1 MSLIVSKPTKQLVLP
16 PLPAFKNMFADAPS
30 LPDGRMIVPHGMGEY
45 MILKHLGVDVP
56 HPMLTYYDWTSGKPF
71 EVQRQT
77 CAMLTSNP
85 RAYVLNDMGTG
96 KTKTALW
103 SWDCLNKWGYAKKVL
118 IVAPLST
125 LRFVWGREAFATLP
139 KRKVAVLHGSRKHR
153 LDLLDNPDTEI
164 FIINHDGLRVVY
176 DALLERD
183 DIDTLILD
191 ELAVYR
197 NNSDRSK
204 LMRKFAQRFQWVWG
218 MTGRPLPNKPTDVWA
233 QCKIVTPKT
242 VPQFFNQA
250 REMLMTRVNQY
261 IWIPKDDAVSRAFSM
276 MQPSVRFALD
286 DVTELPP
293 AIYRTIDTEL
303 SKEQQDTYDKLA
315 KRFQAMI
322 QEKKITAVNAGAA
335 MNKLL
340 QVSLGWVYTTAPDFV
355 KLENK
360 ARTDAL
366 LDLVGSAAHK
376 VLVFVPYRHALA
388 GLSSI
393 FTEEG
398 ISHAVVH
405 GDVTDRDKIFNLFQ
419 NTSKYDVLLAHP
431 QCVSHGLTLTAA
443 DTTIWVSPTASLETY
458 EQANARI
465 RRVGQLHKQQFLHL
479 QATPVE
485 RKIYALLR
493 GKQKVQDQ
501 LLGLFEEATDERKA
515 A

>member
-1 MSLIVSKPTKQLVLP
+1 MSITVSKATKQLVLP
-16 PLPAFKNMFADAPS
+16 PLPALKTLFPEAPH
-30 LPDGRMIVPHGMGEY
+30 LPDGRVLVPHGMGEY
-45 MILKHLGVDVP
+45 MLLKHIGVDVP
-56 HPMLTYYDWTSGKPF
+56 HPILTYYDWNGGTPF
-71 EVQRQT
+71 EIQRQT
-77 CAMLTSNP
+77 LAMLTSNP
-85 RAYVLNDMGTG
+85 RSYVLNDMGTG

-103 SWDCLNKWGYAKKVL
+103 SWDALNKIGHAKKVL

-125 LRFVWGREAFATLP
+125 LRFVWGREVFATLP
-139 KRKVAVLHGSRKHR
+139 SRKVAILHGSRKHR
-153 LDLLDNPDTEI
+153 LELLDDPSVDI

-204 LMRKFAQRFQWVWG
+204 TMRKFSQRFQWVWG
-218 MTGRPLPNKPTDVWA
+218 MTGRPMPNKPTDVWA
-233 QCKIVTPKT
+233 QCKIITPNT
-242 VPQFFNQA
+242 VPKFFNQA
-250 REMLMTRVNQY
+250 REILMTRVNQY
-261 IWIPKDDAVSRAFSM
+261 VWVPKDNAVSTAFGM
-276 MQPSVRFALD
+276 MQPSVRYALD
-286 DVTELPP
+286 DVIELPE
-293 AIYRTIDTEL
+293 AIYRTVDTEL
-303 SKEQQDTYDKLA
+303 SPQQAEAYTKLA
-315 KRFQAMI
+315 KQYQAMVKE
-322 QEKKITAVNAGAA
+322 QKITAVNAGAA

-355 KLENK
+355 HIENK
-360 ARTDAL
+360 PRTDAL
-366 LDLVGSAAHK
+366 LDLINSAAHK

-388 GLSSI
+388 GISKIL
-393 FTEEG
+393 TDQE

-443 DTTIWVSPTASLETY
+443 DTTIWASPTASLETY

-465 RRVGQLHKQQFLHL
+465 RRVGQIHKQQFLHV

-485 RKIYALLR
+485 RKIYSLLR
-493 GKQKVQDQ
+493 GKQKVQDS
-501 LLGLFEEATDERKA
+501 LLSLFEEATERKDR
-515 A
+515 